1 MTVPEAY
8 LQDIVWPANFNEIP
22 KEIFVRQDLYQ
33 AEIDRIFRGAEWHPV
48 AHESEVPHPGD
59 FKTCNLADVHLLII
73 RGDDG
78 RVRAF
83 FNACSHRST
92 QIEVRSEE
100 HTSELQSLI
109 RISYAEFCLKK
120 KKHT

>member
-33 AEIDRIFRGAEWHPV
+33 AEIARIFRRAEWHPV

-59 FKTCNLADVHLLII
+59 YKTCNIVDVPLLII
-73 RGDDG
+73 RGDDD
-78 RVRAF
+78 RDRAF
-83 FNACSHRST
+83 FNAYSHRT
-92 QIEVRSEE
+92 TPIDVN
-100 HTSELQSLI
+100 TSGKDRKSK
-109 RISYAEFCLKK
+109 RPNTR
-120 KKHT
+120 H